1 LERSPGKAFWL
12 VLVLVLLVPALR
24 LFEKIQP
31 IAETWG
37 YGVIFVI
44 AVMLVF
50 LLSAVSFYRFFVAWR
65 RLERI
70 LGRLCSSW
78 MLPVFSSASRLLDWK
93 PMKSFGLRMPP
104 IKMTL
109 VSAQQLRTLARLDL
123 LGPDGVALAG
133 PVGGPRG
140 ALDDHLDR
148 LFEAENQGEIHAQ
161 IAEHRDLKTWFDRS
175 SRFLEWLRWSSGSAD
190 HIPND
195 KDGNPVARPREVEI
209 REIEIYL
216 AARVVAYLRYIFAH
230 LRYALVSATVCGLA
244 LLLAVSSYSF
254 QPKRFLSFGI
264 WMALLLASVM
274 TLRAFVQMD
283 RNGALSA
290 ISGTDAGK
298 VSLDRTFF
306 SNLFTYGGI
315 PVLGVVLTQFPGV
328 GHVFGSWLGPLLRV
342 VGGGG

>member
-1 LERSPGKAFWL
+1 SPGKAFWL
-12 VLVLVLLVPALR
+12 ALVLVLLVPSLR
-24 LFEKIQP
+24 LFERIQP

-37 YGVIFVI
+37 YGVLFVI
-44 AVMLVF
+44 AVMFVF

-78 MLPVFSSASRLLDWK
+78 MLPVFSSASALLDWK

-140 ALDDHLDR
+140 ALDDHLNR
-148 LFEAENQGEIHAQ
+148 LFEAEDKRKIHAE
-161 IAEHRDLKTWFDRS
+161 IAERRTLRTWFDRS
-175 SRFLEWLRWSSGSAD
+175 AAFLEWVRWTSGSAD
-190 HIPND
+190 PLPND
-195 KDGNPVARPREVEI
+195 KDGKPVPRPREVEI

-216 AARVVAYLRYIFAH
+216 AAQVVAYLRYVFAH
-230 LRYALVSATVCGLA
+230 LRYALVSATLCGLA
-244 LLLAVSSYSF
+244 LLFAVSSYAF

-328 GHVFGSWLGPLLRV
+328 GHVFGGWLGPLLRV
-342 VGGGG
+342 VGGGGG